1 MTCIKGFKIRTP
13 IQTNSMPFV
22 LKGGMRSSQ
31 HADRTRPGAT
41 SPSGPSGAALA
52 TGARGKRTVPNRPAI
67 PPMHDRK
74 SPTKGTND
82 LHFTTRIGKT
92 TKKIENIEASDLRT
106 I

>member
-1 MTCIKGFKIRTP
+1 
-13 IQTNSMPFV
+13 MPFV
-22 LKGGMRSSQ
+22 LKGGKRSSQ

-41 SPSGPSGAALA
+41 SPPGPSGAAFE
-52 TGARGKRTVPNRPAI
+52 TGTKGKRPAPNRPAI

-92 TKKIENIEASDLRT
+92 TQKIENIVACDLRT